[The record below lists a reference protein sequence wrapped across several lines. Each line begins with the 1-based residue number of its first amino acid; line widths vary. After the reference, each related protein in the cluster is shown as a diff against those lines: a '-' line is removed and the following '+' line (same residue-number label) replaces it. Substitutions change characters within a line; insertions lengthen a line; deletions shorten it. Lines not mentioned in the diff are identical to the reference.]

1 MQDDRTMLGHDAR
14 QVGDAESSLRQS
26 RAHTRERGL
35 TLIELL
41 ASMAI
46 FGVVLAVAIPQF
58 PRNAFALWGAQT
70 QLLADLRKA
79 RGDALT
85 KGDHFRLQ
93 VDTATTYSVY
103 RMSLAGGVW
112 SPTGSP
118 TVSRALPSGVT
129 FVAGVGANFEFNT
142 RGLMVNPS
150 AAQTLDMADADGH
163 HHDITV
169 WPSGQ
174 VAPL

>member
-1 MQDDRTMLGHDAR
+1 MQDNRTMLGHEAR
-14 QVGDAESSLRQS
+14 QVGDAGSSLRRS
-26 RAHTRERGL
+26 RAYARERGL
-35 TLIELL
+35 TLIELI

-46 FGVVLAVAIPQF
+46 FGIVLAVAIPQF

-93 VDTATTYSVY
+93 VDDSTHYSVF
-103 RMSLAGGVW
+103 RMQLTAGVW
-112 SPTGSP
+112 SNTG
-118 TVSRALPSGVT
+118 TAVVARALPNGVT

-150 AAQTLDMADADGH
+150 AAQTLDMADTAGH

>member
-1 MQDDRTMLGHDAR
+1 M
-14 QVGDAESSLRQS
+14 GDAESSLRQS
-26 RAHTRERGL
+26 RVHARERGL
-35 TLIELL
+35 TLIELI

-46 FGVVLAVAIPQF
+46 FGVVLAVAVPQF

-70 QLLADLRKA
+70 QLLADLRRA

-93 VDTATTYSVY
+93 VDDATHYSVY
-103 RMSLAGGVW
+103 RMSLAGGIW
-112 SPTGSP
+112 SPTGAA
-118 TVSRALPSGVT
+118 VVARALPNGVT
-129 FVAGVGANFEFNT
+129 FVAGTGATFEFNT

-150 AAQTLDMADADGH
+150 AAQTLDMADTTGH

>member
-1 MQDDRTMLGHDAR
+1 
-14 QVGDAESSLRQS
+14 
-26 RAHTRERGL
+26 
-35 TLIELL
+35 
-41 ASMAI
+41 MAI
-46 FGVVLAVAIPQF
+46 FGIVLAVAIPQF
-58 PRNAFALWGAQT
+58 PRNAYALWGAQT

-93 VDTATTYSVY
+93 VDDSTHYSVF
-103 RMSLAGGVW
+103 RMALAGGTW
-112 SPTGSP
+112 STTGSAV
-118 TVSRALPSGVT
+118 VSRALPNGVT
-129 FVAGVGANFEFNT
+129 FVAGVGATFEFNT

-150 AAQTLDMADADGH
+150 AAQTLDMADAMGH

>member
-1 MQDDRTMLGHDAR
+1 MYTNTPMDSQATR
-14 QVGDAESSLRQS
+14 QMGDAGSSLRPR
-26 RAHTRERGL
+26 RAYTNERGL
-35 TLIELL
+35 TLMELI

-46 FGVVLAVAIPQF
+46 FGIVLGIAIPQM
-58 PRNAFALWGAQT
+58 PPSAFALWGAQT

-79 RGDALT
+79 RADALT

-93 VDTATTYSVY
+93 VDDATHY
-103 RMSLAGGVW
+103 REVRMTLVGTIWTPSGA
-112 SPTGSP
+112 PI
-118 TVSRALPSGVT
+118 VSRALPTGVT
-129 FVAGVGANFEFNT
+129 FTAGVGANFEFNT

-150 AAQTLDMADADGH
+150 AAQTLNLADTHGH
-163 HHDITV
+163 YHDITV

>member
-1 MQDDRTMLGHDAR
+1 MSDA
-14 QVGDAESSLRQS
+14 DSSLRQS
-26 RAHTRERGL
+26 RVYTRERGL
-35 TLIELL
+35 TLIELI
-41 ASMAI
+41 ATMAI

-58 PRNAFALWGAQT
+58 PRDAFALWGAQT
-70 QLLADLRKA
+70 QLLADLRRV

-93 VDTATTYSVY
+93 VDDATHYSTY
-103 RMSLAGGVW
+103 RMTLAGAVW
-112 SPTGSP
+112 SPSGAP
-118 TVSRALPSGVT
+118 IVNRALPSGVT

-150 AAQTLDMADADGH
+150 AAQTLDLADAAGH